1 MGQTHGHLLVIP
13 LLPWHAVSQAVPSL
27 GRRARHGNAIRKIDH
42 PDAGWCTR
50 WDRAS
55 RSRFPNLA
63 DAERDLLPLSLF
75 LPRARSLVAMRRA
88 SRYAT
93 VGHADV
99 LMRAVEIWE
108 RAAATIPLLE
118 RVVDLLKDLRA
129 GLPISSEELVHGNM
143 GKEGA
148 ETVDVAGM

>member
-1 MGQTHGHLLVIP
+1 
-13 LLPWHAVSQAVPSL
+13 
-27 GRRARHGNAIRKIDH
+27 
-42 PDAGWCTR
+42 
-50 WDRAS
+50 
-55 RSRFPNLA
+55 
-63 DAERDLLPLSLF
+63 
-75 LPRARSLVAMRRA
+75 MRRA

-148 ETVDVAGM
+148 ETVDVAGMSANQRKLARPNVFKVRARASAPAQTQGASRRLTPPRSLSL

>member
-1 MGQTHGHLLVIP
+1 
-13 LLPWHAVSQAVPSL
+13 
-27 GRRARHGNAIRKIDH
+27 
-42 PDAGWCTR
+42 
-50 WDRAS
+50 
-55 RSRFPNLA
+55 
-63 DAERDLLPLSLF
+63 
-75 LPRARSLVAMRRA
+75 MRRA

-148 ETVDVAGM
+148 DAVDVAGMSANQRKLARPNVFKVRARASAPALTQGASRRLIPPRSLSL